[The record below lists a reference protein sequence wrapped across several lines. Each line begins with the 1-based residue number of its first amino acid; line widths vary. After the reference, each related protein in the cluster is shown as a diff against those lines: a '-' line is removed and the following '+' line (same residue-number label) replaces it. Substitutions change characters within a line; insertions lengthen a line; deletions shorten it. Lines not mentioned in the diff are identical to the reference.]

1 MGKGGVRMKLLNYD
15 RRELILQNV
24 RSITREVPATY
35 TKSQYRILCNLIRQ
49 KRITKQFFDFLL
61 LQLYGLTDW
70 KQLNYS
76 QMYDFIHVLTF
87 YDYQKVRM

>member
-1 MGKGGVRMKLLNYD
+1 MKLLNYD

-24 RSITREVPATY
+24 RSVKKEVPTTY
-35 TKSQYRILCNLIRQ
+35 TKSQYQILCNLIRQ
-49 KRITKQFFDFLL
+49 KHITKQFFDFLL